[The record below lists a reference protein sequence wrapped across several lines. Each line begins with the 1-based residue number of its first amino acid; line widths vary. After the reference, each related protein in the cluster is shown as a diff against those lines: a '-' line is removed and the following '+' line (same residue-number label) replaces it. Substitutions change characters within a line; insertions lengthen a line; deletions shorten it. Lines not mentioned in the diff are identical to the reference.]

1 MINRVITTDR
11 IGVFRR
17 LLPALTLIMIVVSG
31 LIGLVP
37 GGVASISDPESA
49 VVSPA
54 GAHGI
59 VPSAAP
65 LDGKH
70 VQCRLCDNSVYDK
83 ARATLLSTSDAVAE
97 PPYSLPDGPLAAPP
111 PPSHAPPIIR
121 TGLAAA
127 YEPRGPPS
135 FA

>member
-17 LLPALTLIMIVVSG
+17 LLPALTLIMIVMAG
-31 LIGLVP
+31 LADLVP
-37 GGVASISDPESA
+37 AGVASRSGPENA

-54 GAHGI
+54 GSQGI
-59 VPSAAP
+59 VPPSAP
-65 LDGKH
+65 VDGKH
-70 VQCRLCDNSVYDK
+70 VQCRLCDSSVYDK
-83 ARATLLSTSDAVAE
+83 ARATLLSAPDSVAE
-97 PPYSLPDGPLAAPP
+97 PFYRLSGGPLAAPP

-121 TGLAAA
+121 TGLAAP
-127 YEPRGPPS
+127 YESRGPPS

>member
-31 LIGLVP
+31 LAELVP
-37 GGVASISDPESA
+37 GGVTSMSGPAST
-49 VVSPA
+49 VVSSA
-54 GAHGI
+54 GSQGI
-59 VPSAAP
+59 VPSSTP
-65 LDGKH
+65 FDGKH

-83 ARATLLSTSDAVAE
+83 ARATLLAAPDSVAE
-97 PPYSLPDGPLAAPP
+97 PLYRQPGGPLAAPP
-111 PPSHAPPIIR
+111 PPSHAPPIIHI
-121 TGLAAA
+121 GLVAP
-127 YEPRGPPS
+127 YDPRGPPS